1 VFSKQGFVCAFAA
14 PPAMQSDYERERELR
29 VAANKRRLGEL
40 VTARVEAPSP
50 APKARRKN
58 PGEPRTRPP
67 PPPPRSLSARLRG
80 EAAPELMIDEHDR
93 IAGTVL
99 TAAERKW
106 APGASICH
114 CCRQI
119 HANTKAI
126 CTSEDCNVRWCAN
139 CLRNKCGEDAEEV
152 NARGDWR
159 CGRCLGNCMCSMCRR
174 KAGLKPLGA
183 LWPIAR
189 DAGYASVAAY
199 LKDRGEM

>member
-1 VFSKQGFVCAFAA
+1 
-14 PPAMQSDYERERELR
+14 MQSEYERERELR

-50 APKARRKN
+50 APKARRRKD
-58 PGEPRTRPP
+58 PGEPRARAP
-67 PPPPRSLSARLRG
+67 PPPPRVLSARLRG

-93 IAGTVL
+93 IVGTVV
-99 TAAERKW
+99 TKW
-106 APGASICH
+106 DPGASICH

-119 HANTKAI
+119 HNNTKAI
-126 CTSEDCNVRWCAN
+126 CTTGGCNVRWCAN

-189 DAGYASVAAY
+189 DAGYPSVAAY
-199 LKDRGEM
+199 LADRGEA